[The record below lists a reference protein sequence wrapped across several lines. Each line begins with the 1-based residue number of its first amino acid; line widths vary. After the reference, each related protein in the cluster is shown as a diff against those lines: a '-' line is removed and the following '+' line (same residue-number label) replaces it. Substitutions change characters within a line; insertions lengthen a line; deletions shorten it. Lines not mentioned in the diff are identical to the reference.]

1 MLTYE
6 NDIVPVKIS
15 AREAHNGA
23 TNETYLKLLKST
35 YQHIH
40 LAIKEG
46 QTNIEHWFHDFEMAD
61 RVFRELVIQ
70 GYNISMRKIDGD
82 WCLTIDWEDVDL
94 DPNTKYILPMEE
106 TEFLNYYN
114 EPVRSYVYKKDDG
127 HWSVTVE
134 SSHDNAKRGFT
145 VTAKELEEAPE
156 WVKAIE
162 PVEVKD

>member
-6 NDIVPVKIS
+6 KDVVPVKIS

-35 YQHIH
+35 YQHIRF
-40 LAIKEG
+40 AIKEG

-61 RVFRELVIQ
+61 KVFHELVVQ
-70 GYNISMRKIDGD
+70 GYNISMHKIDGD
-82 WCLTIDWEDVDL
+82 WCLTIDWEDIDL
-94 DPNTKYILPMEE
+94 DPNTKYLLKLEDVKTPDGA
-106 TEFLNYYN
+106 FF
-114 EPVRSYVYKKDDG
+114 YVTGVSGNWHIGVAINNDQ
-127 HWSVTVE
+127 
-134 SSHDNAKRGFT
+134 AKRGFT

>member
-6 NDIVPVKIS
+6 KDIIPVKIS

-23 TNETYLKLLKST
+23 INETYLELLKST

-61 RVFRELVIQ
+61 QVFNELVVQ
-70 GYNISMRKIDGD
+70 GYNISMHKIDGA
-82 WCLTIDWEDVDL
+82 WCLAIDWEDVDL
-94 DPNTKYILPMEE
+94 DPNTKYLLKLDDAKPPDGAFFYVTGVSGNWHIGVA
-106 TEFLNYYN
+106 LN
-114 EPVRSYVYKKDDG
+114 DAQA
-127 HWSVTVE
+127 E
-134 SSHDNAKRGFT
+134 SARYT
-145 VTAKELEEAPE
+145 VTAKDLEEAPE

-162 PVEVKD
+162 PVEVDA

>member
-6 NDIVPVKIS
+6 KEIVPVKIS
-15 AREAHNGA
+15 AREAYNGA

-35 YQHIH
+35 YQHIR

-82 WCLTIDWEDVDL
+82 WCLTIDWEDIDL
-94 DPNTKYILPMEE
+94 DPNTKYLLKLEDAKTPDGA
-106 TEFLNYYN
+106 FF
-114 EPVRSYVYKKDDG
+114 YVTGVSGNWHIGVAINDDQ
-127 HWSVTVE
+127 
-134 SSHDNAKRGFT
+134 AKRGFT

>member
-6 NDIVPVKIS
+6 KDIVPVKIS

-23 TNETYLKLLKST
+23 TNETYLELLKST
-35 YQHIH
+35 YQHIR

-61 RVFRELVIQ
+61 KVFHELVVQ
-70 GYNISMRKIDGD
+70 GYNISMHKIDGA
-82 WCLTIDWEDVDL
+82 WCLTIDWEDIDL
-94 DPNTKYILPMEE
+94 DPNTKYLLKLEDAKTPDGAS
-106 TEFLNYYN
+106 F
-114 EPVRSYVYKKDDG
+114 YVTGVSGDWHIGVSISDAQAEG
-127 HWSVTVE
+127 
-134 SSHDNAKRGFT
+134 AGFT

>member
-6 NDIVPVKIS
+6 KDVVPVKIS

-23 TNETYLKLLKST
+23 TNETYLELLKST
-35 YQHIH
+35 YQHIR

-46 QTNIEHWFHDFEMAD
+46 QTNIEHWFSDFEMAD
-61 RVFRELVIQ
+61 KIFHELVVQ
-70 GYNISMRKIDGD
+70 GYNISMHKVDGD

-114 EPVRSYVYKKDDG
+114 EPIRSYVYKKDDG
-127 HWSVTVE
+127 HWSVTE
-134 SSHDNAKRGFT
+134 SSHDNAKRGYT
-145 VTAKELEEAPE
+145 VTAKDIEEAPE
-156 WVKAIE
+156 WVKALE
-162 PVEVKD
+162 PVEV

>member
-6 NDIVPVKIS
+6 KDIVPVKIS

-23 TNETYLKLLKST
+23 TNETYLELLKST
-35 YQHIH
+35 YQHIR

-46 QTNIEHWFHDFEMAD
+46 DTNIEHWFHDFEMAD
-61 RVFRELVIQ
+61 KVFHELVVQ
-70 GYNISMRKIDGD
+70 GYNISMHKIDGA
-82 WCLTIDWEDVDL
+82 WCLAIDWEDIDL

-106 TEFLNYYN
+106 NEFLNYYN
-114 EPVRSYVYKKDDG
+114 DTVRSYAYKRTDG
-127 HWSVTVE
+127 YWSTTAE
-134 SSHDNAKRGFT
+134 SSPDHAIT